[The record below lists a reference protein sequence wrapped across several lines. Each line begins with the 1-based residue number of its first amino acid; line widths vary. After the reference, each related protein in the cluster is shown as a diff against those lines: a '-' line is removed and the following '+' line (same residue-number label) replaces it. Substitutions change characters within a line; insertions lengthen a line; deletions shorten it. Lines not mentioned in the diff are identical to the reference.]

1 MPTWFMIRHGWP
13 LRLWWH
19 CWKHRHETPEDREAR
34 IAGNKRRFLE
44 IYEEH
49 MKQFES
55 WPDGKELRERRA
67 WMEDV
72 FGKALRE

>member
-1 MPTWFMIRHGWP
+1 MPTLFMICHGYP
-13 LRLWWH
+13 FRDWWFK
-19 CWKHRHETPEDREAR
+19 WKHRHETSEEREAR

-55 WPDGKELRERRA
+55 WPDGKELREWRA
-67 WMEDV
+67 RMEDI
-72 FGKALRE
+72 FGKTLRE